1 MFYTYNL
8 PWYFSSSSTTY
19 VCSSVFFLKLEQV
32 NKNRF
37 KKKSYPNLLH
47 VQKYSGFWLAVKVSS
62 CQGIL
67 FVLMYVLTVLSKLYA
82 IPWAFDADIVN
93 QSLCVIFF
101 FLIIPLILKTKCQL
115 LKNDICTVV
124 MCTVWTVFILAFIL
138 NVHKTD
144 CGVSAS
150 GCLWAAAVQTYVR

>member
-8 PWYFSSSSTTY
+8 PWYFSSFSTTY

-37 KKKSYPNLLH
+37 KKKVIPICCMCKNIQ
-47 VQKYSGFWLAVKVSS
+47 VFWLAVKVAS

-82 IPWAFDADIVN
+82 IPWAFDVDIVN
-93 QSLCVIFF
+93 QSLSVCY
-101 FLIIPLILKTKCQL
+101 FLFPNHTSDVGNKVPTFKKWYMYRC
-115 LKNDICTVV
+115 
-124 MCTVWTVFILAFIL
+124 
-138 NVHKTD
+138 
-144 CGVSAS
+144 
-150 GCLWAAAVQTYVR
+150 YVYSMDSVYISIYSKRP